1 MSPSYVVSSKEQRSV
16 LYYIATRNKAN
27 DIQGVIPQ
35 GECLVFTFTF
45 TFTRLSNDLIVVVYY
60 ILLRT
65 KGGELMFLV
74 MLG

>member
-45 TFTRLSNDLIVVVYY
+45 TRLSNDLIVVVYY